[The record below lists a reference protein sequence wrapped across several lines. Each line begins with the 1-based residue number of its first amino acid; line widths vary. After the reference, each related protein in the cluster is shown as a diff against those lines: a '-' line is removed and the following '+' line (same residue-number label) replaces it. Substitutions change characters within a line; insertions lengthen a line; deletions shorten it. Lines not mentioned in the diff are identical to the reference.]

1 MEQLYPFREEMLPSV
16 EQKSQEAP
24 QRQRPA
30 LHRPA
35 HTPVQLLLEQCPSP
49 QLPAR
54 QDHLESFQECSY
66 LGPNPRLTKSESDF
80 EQWVN
85 KQVT

>member
-16 EQKSQEAP
+16 EQKSQEIP
-24 QRQRPA
+24 QRRRSA
-30 LHRPA
+30 LHRPV
-35 HTPVQLLLEQCPSP
+35 HTPVQLLLELRPSP

-66 LGPNPRLTKSESDF
+66 LAPTQG
-80 EQWVN
+80 
-85 KQVT
+85 